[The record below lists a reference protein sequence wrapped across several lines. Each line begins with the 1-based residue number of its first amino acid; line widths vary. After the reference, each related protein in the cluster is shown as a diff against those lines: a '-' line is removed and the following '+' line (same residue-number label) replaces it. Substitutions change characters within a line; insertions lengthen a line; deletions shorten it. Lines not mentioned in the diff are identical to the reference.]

1 MKETYKSQKNTN
13 KWKMN
18 IMVNISKKINL
29 TEEMIY
35 AELYK
40 MDRKK
45 KELDE

>member
-1 MKETYKSQKNTN
+1 MKEIYKSQKNTN

-18 IMVNISKKINL
+18 IMVNISKKFNL
-29 TEEMIY
+29 IEEMIY